1 MRDMTTQAYREEV
14 LSAENLVKSFRNTL
28 AVDNISL
35 SAREGEILAILGPNG
50 AGKTTLSEMLT
61 GLRRPQSGQVRI
73 LGDPPETMRARRR
86 IGLTPQNIALPR
98 SLKVSEL
105 LHYVG
110 EHFDTP
116 LPVERA
122 RDWFLLQDLM
132 SRNAG
137 ELSGGEMRR
146 VALAAAF
153 MGQPKMACLDEPTT
167 GLDIQAKRALWRSIR
182 EAAQRKVQITLTTHD
197 LDEVQELAD
206 RVIVINK
213 GRVLLEDSPD
223 NVRRRLGHSRLSFRS
238 EAPNGIS
245 PFPDAVF
252 ESGRW
257 RLDVADG
264 DAAVRKLV
272 QSGWPFED
280 LELSPAS
287 LEEAILAELERS
299 EIPDG
304 PDGPDGNA
312 RVRP

>member
-1 MRDMTTQAYREEV
+1 MRDMTMQAYRETV
-14 LSAENLVKSFRNTL
+14 LSAENLVKKFGDTL

-50 AGKTTLSEMLT
+50 AGKTTLSELLT
-61 GLRRPQSGQVRI
+61 GLRKPHSGQVRI
-73 LGDPPETMRARRR
+73 LGDAPETMRARRR

-98 SLKVSEL
+98 SLKVNEL
-105 LHYVG
+105 LYYVG

-132 SRNAG
+132 DRNAG
-137 ELSGGEMRR
+137 ELSSGQMRR

-223 NVRRRLGHSRLSFRS
+223 NVRRRLGHSRLSFKS
-238 EAPNGIS
+238 DASKAPNDSS
-245 PFPDAVF
+245 PFPDAVY

-257 RLDVADG
+257 RVDVADG
-264 DAAVRKLV
+264 DEAVRKLV
-272 QSGWPFED
+272 HSGWPFEE
-280 LELSPAS
+280 LEMSAAS
-287 LEEAILAELERS
+287 LEDAILAELERS
-299 EIPDG
+299 EFPDG
-304 PDGPDGNA
+304 QNQAKP
-312 RVRP
+312 